1 MVSNTVI
8 CYANALLQK
17 DFSELLNG
25 KTLFSRIFVNV
36 VEIILAMFIYY
47 LLFFYLMNFITLI
60 GTLAGACTTI
70 SFLPQVMKTVK
81 TKHTKDLS
89 LGMFILVV
97 VGMAL
102 WLFYGILLS
111 DLPIIIA
118 NSMTFVL
125 AFIILVY
132 KIIYK

>member
-1 MVSNTVI
+1 
-8 CYANALLQK
+8 
-17 DFSELLNG
+17 
-25 KTLFSRIFVNV
+25 
-36 VEIILAMFIYY
+36 
-47 LLFFYLMNFITLI
+47 MNFITLI